1 MRSLVIRTRRYI
13 LANKKP
19 QPGKTVIMRKQN
31 KSFAQKLN
39 TQGVAGYVFT
49 SLFIIGFLAFM
60 IIPMA
65 MSFGFAFTRY
75 NILSPPKFNGLD
87 NFKQMFTNDPV
98 FWQSFKATM
107 YYVVFSVPMRL
118 IMALLIALLL
128 VRKSKASGLYRALF
142 YLPSIVGSSV
152 AIAILW
158 KRMFASDGVINS
170 LLQAIGINCEIAWL
184 GRTDTAIWTLII
196 LAVWQFGSSML
207 IFLSG
212 LKQIPI
218 ALYEVADIEGA
229 GPFQRFFK
237 ITLPMLT
244 PTVFFNL
251 INQLI
256 NGFMAFTQSYIITQG
271 KPRNSTLFYTVYM
284 YQNSFTYNK
293 MGYGCA
299 MAWFMILI
307 VGTLTLI
314 LFRTQNKWVYYES

>member
-1 MRSLVIRTRRYI
+1 MSK
-13 LANKKP
+13 NKNKP
-19 QPGKTVIMRKQN
+19 QRTVILRKRDMT
-31 KSFAQKLN
+31 FAQKIN
-39 TQGVAGYVFT
+39 TQGVAGYVFVG
-49 SLFIIGFLAFM
+49 LFVIGFLAFM

-65 MSFGFAFTRY
+65 MSFGFSFTRY
-75 NILSPPKFNGLD
+75 NILSSPRFIGLD
-87 NFKQMFTNDPV
+87 NFKEMFTNDPV

-107 YYVVFSVPMRL
+107 FYVVFSVPLRL
-118 IMALLIALLL
+118 IMALAIALLL

-158 KRMFASDGVINS
+158 KRMFASDGVINA
-170 LLQAIGINCEIAWL
+170 LLGVIGIHSEIAWL

-207 IFLSG
+207 IFLAG
-212 LKQIPI
+212 LKQIPV
-218 ALYEVADIEGA
+218 ALYEVADVEGA
-229 GPFQRFFK
+229 GPFTRFFK

-271 KPRNSTLFYTVYM
+271 RPRNSTLFYTVYM

-299 MAWFMILI
+299 MAWFMIVI
-307 VGTLTLI
+307 VGALTLI
-314 LFRTQNKWVYYES
+314 LFKSQDKWVYYES